1 VNHLRRNAGVSLDP
15 LWNRCP
21 WYYLSGFYS
30 REPGTG
36 GATRAL
42 RAAIRAIGEPIVLCC
57 EPILGSDPRSLTPKT
72 AHLDSEARTAG
83 LCNYYRAVHG
93 LICEAPTRCT
103 LRTQVTG
110 AGKRWSEPDRTFMWS
125 SPKESKDPKDPVQQ
139 KEMLR
144 CPFLGESLSAG
155 ATSGSS
161 IKRFD
166 RPNGYG
172 TQRIQELH

>member
-1 VNHLRRNAGVSLDP
+1 MIHLRRNAGVSLDP

-36 GATRAL
+36 GATRSL
-42 RAAIRAIGEPIVLCC
+42 RAAIQAIGCPIVLCC

-72 AHLDSEARTAG
+72 EHLDPETRTAG
-83 LCNYYRAVHG
+83 LCNYYRAIHG
-93 LICEAPTRCT
+93 LVCEAPARCT
-103 LRTQVTG
+103 LRTQRTG

-125 SPKESKDPKDPVQQ
+125 PLKESK

-166 RPNGYG
+166 RLNGYG
-172 TQRIQELH
+172 SIPELH

>member
-1 VNHLRRNAGVSLDP
+1 MNHLRRNAGVSLNP

-42 RAAIRAIGEPIVLCC
+42 RAAIRTIGEPIILCC

-72 AHLDSEARTAG
+72 EHLDPETRTVG
-83 LCNYYRAVHG
+83 LCNYYRTVHG
-93 LICEAPTRCT
+93 LVCEAPTRCT
-103 LRTQVTG
+103 LRTQLTG

-125 SPKESKDPKDPVQQ
+125 SLKEPKQEPKQQ
-139 KEMLR
+139 KEILR
-144 CPFLGESLSAG
+144 FPYLGENLSAG

-161 IKRFD
+161 IKRVCLL
-166 RPNGYG
+166 NGYG
-172 TQRIQELH
+172 TQRTLELH

>member
-1 VNHLRRNAGVSLDP
+1 VIHLRRNAGVSLNP

-42 RAAIRAIGEPIVLCC
+42 RAAIRTIGEPIVLCC

-72 AHLDSEARTAG
+72 EHLDPETRTAG

-93 LICEAPTRCT
+93 LVCEAPARCT
-103 LRTQVTG
+103 LRTQRTG

-125 SPKESKDPKDPVQQ
+125 SPVQQ

-144 CPFLGESLSAG
+144 CPFLGESLSVG

-166 RPNGYG
+166 HPNGYG
-172 TQRIQELH
+172 FQRIQELN

>member
-1 VNHLRRNAGVSLDP
+1 MNHLRRNAGISLNP

-42 RAAIRAIGEPIVLCC
+42 RAAIRTIGEPIILCC
-57 EPILGSDPRSLTPKT
+57 EPILGSDPRSLTSKT
-72 AHLDSEARTAG
+72 EHLDPETRTAG
-83 LCNYYRAVHG
+83 LCNYYRTVHG
-93 LICEAPTRCT
+93 LVCEASTRCT
-103 LRTQVTG
+103 LRTQLTG

-125 SPKESKDPKDPVQQ
+125 LPVLQ

-144 CPFLGESLSAG
+144 CPSLGENLSAE

-161 IKRFD
+161 IKRVCLL
-166 RPNGYG
+166 NGYG
-172 TQRIQELH
+172 TQRTQELH